1 MRRQP
6 QAHWMKG
13 MASASSILIGIVA
26 GYIIAAIMG
35 LVLPTTA
42 VNADGVEY
50 TKAWVLN
57 WDKVANAAWF
67 SVPKLMPV

>member
-1 MRRQP
+1 
-6 QAHWMKG
+6 

-57 WDKVANAAWF
+57 WDKVANATWF
-67 SVPKLMPV
+67 SVRN